1 MVNVRGVG
9 IAPRRI
15 AHSLGDPQ
23 MLGTSRTWPHAEC
36 RLPAKLTTETITLAS
51 SGRSAPDQRAIVR
64 WLNTAGS
71 GWGLRDYFRSNR
83 SRYWV
88 PTDAVERRREVGLRR
103 RDAFSEPLGRRSS
116 KFEKASAC
124 VSEHSGKLWSSP
136 FHRMP
141 CICACRT
148 CPFRNIARTKRHVA
162 PSRTWDMSCL
172 PSPRCSLPPLLA
184 FRNLYYRSGNPKHV
198 S

>member
-1 MVNVRGVG
+1 MCSSSDGVVG
-9 IAPRRI
+9 CPILA
-15 AHSLGDPQ
+15 GDELMTQ
-23 MLGTSRTWPHAEC
+23 QLS
-36 RLPAKLTTETITLAS
+36 
-51 SGRSAPDQRAIVR
+51 
-64 WLNTAGS
+64 
-71 GWGLRDYFRSNR
+71 
-83 SRYWV
+83 
-88 PTDAVERRREVGLRR
+88 REVGLRR

-198 S
+198 SKLTQQLVALATLRYHPTGDCTLISAPKPRTKH

>member
-1 MVNVRGVG
+1 M
-9 IAPRRI
+9 
-15 AHSLGDPQ
+15 
-23 MLGTSRTWPHAEC
+23 
-36 RLPAKLTTETITLAS
+36 LPANDITTKSLHECAT
-51 SGRSAPDQRAIVR
+51 QRAIVR

-71 GWGLRDYFRSNR
+71 GWGLRESNR

-88 PTDAVERRREVGLRR
+88 PTDAVEHRCEVGLRR

-184 FRNLYYRSGNPKHV
+184 FRNLYYRSGNPQACELAHTTV
-198 S
+198 SCTGNPSVSPYR

>member
-1 MVNVRGVG
+1 MVRLNLSPQRLCHGPPWL
-9 IAPRRI
+9 AT
-15 AHSLGDPQ
+15 LGACCDPSGCQ
-23 MLGTSRTWPHAEC
+23 DARASTIKP
-36 RLPAKLTTETITLAS
+36 LPNPMSCAT
-51 SGRSAPDQRAIVR
+51 QRAIVR

-71 GWGLRDYFRSNR
+71 GWGLRESNR